1 MTEWVEDCGSV
12 TAYPIRPG
20 YACTIH
26 KQQGAELG
34 HITIWLDVPFMR
46 AAGYVAMSRVRR
58 DEDYLVG
65 GRVTRRHFVP
75 AM

>member
-1 MTEWVEDCGSV
+1 M

-26 KQQGAELG
+26 KQQGAELER
-34 HITIWLDVPFMR
+34 ITIWLDVPFMR

-58 DEDYLVG
+58 DENYLIG
-65 GRVTRRHFVP
+65 GRVTRRHFTP